1 MSGSTGS
8 TGSNIK
14 GGDET
19 GTAALTATDG
29 GDGIDKQ
36 LTLLAKRTDSHI
48 CPEMLVQIIE
58 KNIVGLWDT
67 TFSEVEALFT
77 TVEEMFAHI
86 SPFFRVSGTS
96 SVSSSNYDKKV
107 QVQKRESTEPAHK
120 RQKNDDK
127 AAGPREE
134 PTDTKSNNYMYS
146 EENKKEVRETLHDVP
161 ALV

>member
-19 GTAALTATDG
+19 GTAALTAADG

-36 LTLLAKRTDSHI
+36 LKIHHEVDMEINEFLTLLLAKRTDSHI

-67 TFSEVEALFT
+67 TFSEVEALFKK
-77 TVEEMFAHI
+77 VDEMFAHI

-96 SVSSSNYDKKV
+96 SVSSSKYV
-107 QVQKRESTEPAHK
+107 
-120 RQKNDDK
+120 
-127 AAGPREE
+127 
-134 PTDTKSNNYMYS
+134 
-146 EENKKEVRETLHDVP
+146 
-161 ALV
+161 